1 MNKYARWAL
10 NRPIVYLLSVTDS
23 KTVGGSLLA
32 YLNWRI
38 CRQIESVPETL
49 KAPSWLITGPPH
61 LASLIKLLLFCL
73 AGRRSRRASTRVESE
88 GPNECSPNT
97 RSSGKVKCTLL
108 KCFPNVR
115 SVRGSEHEAEIF
127 DFLKTA
133 GLRGSAFV
141 S

>member
-1 MNKYARWAL
+1 MGAEPTDCISARGDRRQ
-10 NRPIVYLLSVTDS
+10 NRRRFFTRLFELENLSPNRKCAGDVKGSIVADYRTAASRIFDKNFCCFVWPVSDHAGR
-23 KTVGGSLLA
+23 VLA
-32 YLNWRI
+32 
-38 CRQIESVPETL
+38 L
-49 KAPSWLITGPPH
+49 KAKALMN
-61 LASLIKLLLFCL
+61 A
-73 AGRRSRRASTRVESE
+73 A
-88 GPNECSPNT
+88 PNT

-127 DFLKTA
+127 AFLKTA